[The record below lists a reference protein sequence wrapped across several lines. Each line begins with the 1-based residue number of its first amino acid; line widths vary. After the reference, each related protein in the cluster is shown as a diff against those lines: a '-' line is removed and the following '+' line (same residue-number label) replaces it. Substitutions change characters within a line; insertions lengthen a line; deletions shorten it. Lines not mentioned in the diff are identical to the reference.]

1 MTFQNI
7 DDRRIAEEDWVE
19 FESRLTTT
27 EREWIYAGDKL
38 EMKRLGLQKELG
50 LAKEDLVARVKL
62 LEGNAC
68 PTRSFLR
75 FMINTCV
82 RRDRQ
87 ISEIENELYELE
99 EPF

>member
-7 DDRRIAEEDWVE
+7 DDRRIAEDDWIE
-19 FESRLTTT
+19 FESRLTPA
-27 EREWIYAGDKL
+27 ERDWIYAGDKL
-38 EMKRLGLQKELG
+38 EMKREGLQKELG
-50 LAKEDLVARVKL
+50 LTKTALATRVKL
-62 LEGNAC
+62 LESNAC

-82 RRDRQ
+82 RKGRRV
-87 ISEIENELYELE
+87 SEIENELYELE